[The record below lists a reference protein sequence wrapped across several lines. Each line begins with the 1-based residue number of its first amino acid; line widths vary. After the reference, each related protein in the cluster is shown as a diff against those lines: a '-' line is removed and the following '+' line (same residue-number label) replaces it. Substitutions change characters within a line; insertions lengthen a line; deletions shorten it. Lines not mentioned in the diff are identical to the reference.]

1 MIDQPISN
9 FMYRDVLSGEAD
21 TPLAEVIAQMNALGQ
36 SEFIVC
42 ESECPV
48 GVISERDAI
57 SILNQALRGSDF
69 AKVRA
74 ADVMVSPVQTL
85 CETSMMS
92 EVIGM
97 MQERR
102 FRRVPITND
111 KNELVGVVNLQD
123 VQYALNTT
131 LEQRGRDLEVAVMER
146 TAELLKANQKL
157 EELSI
162 RDGLT
167 GLLNRR
173 AMTEKLV
180 ELHTR
185 TQRYGNSYSVVLMD
199 IDHFKNYNDSLG
211 HVQGDEALRTISKLL
226 VDAVMDYALHIPLYT
241 IACASVIGLLL
252 PDEIARPRGAS
263 TSQRVKHALPVLSM
277 STLAL
282 IVAVTWGRELH
293 YDTEGHMQKG
303 DLQMLSRAVRYAP
316 TSPFAWYYYGRAM
329 SRLQTP
335 ESRLLATRFLSRAGE
350 LDPNNYK
357 LWYRIGNRK
366 DKLGDRAGAAQAF
379 ARVKALRDWHGLPY
393 LPEDVE

>member
-1 MIDQPISN
+1 MSDQPILN
-9 FMYRDVLSGEAD
+9 FMYRDVLTGEAD
-21 TPLAEVIAQMNALGQ
+21 TPLAEVIAQMNARGQ

-97 MQERR
+97 MRERR

-123 VQYALNTT
+123 VQNALNTT

-146 TAELLKANQKL
+146 TAELLEANQKL

-185 TQRYGNSYSVVLMD
+185 TQRYGNSYSMVLMD

-211 HVQGDEALRTISKLL
+211 HVQGDEALRTISKLI
-226 VDAVMDYALHIPLYT
+226 VDAVRTLDLVYRYGGEEFL
-241 IACASVIGLLL
+241 IAMPETGSGNVHLAAERIRAHV
-252 PDEIARPRGAS
+252 EHA
-263 TSQRVKHALPVLSM
+263 ALPHPQSTAGNVVTLSVGYAVV
-277 STLAL
+277 TLEN
-282 IVAVTWGRELH
+282 IQ
-293 YDTEGHMQKG
+293 D
-303 DLQMLSRAVRYAP
+303 
-316 TSPFAWYYYGRAM
+316 F
-329 SRLQTP
+329 
-335 ESRLLATRFLSRAGE
+335 ESWE
-350 LDPNNYK
+350 K
-357 LWYRIGNRK
+357 VV
-366 DKLGDRAGAAQAF
+366 
-379 ARVKALRDWHGLPY
+379 VKADSALYRAKQAGRNR
-393 LPEDVE
+393 VEGS